1 MKILFQLECAKSD
14 RLISFVDTIK
24 IHRLHML
31 CWSSTEN
38 DGMFVVPTILND
50 VWVSRNCPKLFTWS
64 NSKRDVFRPHSICV
78 CVYEISVA
86 RCLTAWRFL
95 STISMILEFLL
106 HAASATIHLCISHKS
121 RLHQSKRRT
130 EWKSYTIKCW
140 E

>member
-38 DGMFVVPTILND
+38 DVPTILND

-64 NSKRDVFRPHSICV
+64 NSKRVVFRPHSIC
-78 CVYEISVA
+78 VA